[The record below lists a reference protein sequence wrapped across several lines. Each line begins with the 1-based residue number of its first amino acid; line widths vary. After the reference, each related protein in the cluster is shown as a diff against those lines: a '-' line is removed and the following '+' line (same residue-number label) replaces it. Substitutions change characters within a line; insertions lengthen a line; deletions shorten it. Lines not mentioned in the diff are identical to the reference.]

1 MQRERD
7 LGAAFDVSLRPVTLP
22 SFAAIPC
29 PRHEAGACER
39 ERRAEETGAH
49 AHAHENACEPN
60 PPRCPCKTHANEFA
74 SLLYCTVSLL
84 SAGCSRSRRL
94 VGRPSVWS
102 CVLEPST
109 ASSPPQN
116 LVKTTRILDVRRN
129 KATEARLSP
138 SSAPTHQ
145 TAQNIPQPTH
155 RCCDSSQ
162 QVRLQWVL
170 AGMRQRIKRCLRT
183 VCRARSMPAHRVGC
197 SLHPA

>member
-1 MQRERD
+1 MNGSAE
-7 LGAAFDVSLRPVTLP
+7 LK
-22 SFAAIPC
+22 
-29 PRHEAGACER
+29 
-39 ERRAEETGAH
+39 RRVH
-49 AHAHENACEPN
+49 MHMHMHM
-60 PPRCPCKTHANEFA
+60 KTHANQIHRGA
-74 SLLYCTVSLL
+74 RAKRMRTNSLPFCTAPCHFL
-84 SAGCSRSRRL
+84 SAGCSRSRRR

-145 TAQNIPQPTH
+145 TAQNTPQPTH

-170 AGMRQRIKRCLRT
+170 AGNGSSAVFGQSVALDQCRHVVWDARCIPH
-183 VCRARSMPAHRVGC
+183 S
-197 SLHPA
+197 

>member
-1 MQRERD
+1 MHTRERVRETLSCAWCIVPERVHVQRERD

-29 PRHEAGACER
+29 PRHEAGACAER

-49 AHAHENACEPN
+49 AHAHAHENACDPN

-84 SAGCSRSRRL
+84 SAGCSRSRRF

-138 SSAPTHQ
+138 SSAPTRASQ
-145 TAQNIPQPTH
+145 TPCSRYAARGIHLEELAAQPAPAP
-155 RCCDSSQ
+155 
-162 QVRLQWVL
+162 
-170 AGMRQRIKRCLRT
+170 AG
-183 VCRARSMPAHRVGC
+183 S
-197 SLHPA
+197 

>member
-1 MQRERD
+1 MQTQTLAATYMQTRTLAATYRLVAPRTGLEEVCGARLTVPQAGECERCGADMHTRECVRETLSCAWRIVPEGAHVQRERD

-84 SAGCSRSRRL
+84 SAGCSRSRRR

-102 CVLEPST
+102 C
-109 ASSPPQN
+109 
-116 LVKTTRILDVRRN
+116 
-129 KATEARLSP
+129 
-138 SSAPTHQ
+138 
-145 TAQNIPQPTH
+145 
-155 RCCDSSQ
+155 
-162 QVRLQWVL
+162 
-170 AGMRQRIKRCLRT
+170 
-183 VCRARSMPAHRVGC
+183 C
-197 SLHPA
+197 S